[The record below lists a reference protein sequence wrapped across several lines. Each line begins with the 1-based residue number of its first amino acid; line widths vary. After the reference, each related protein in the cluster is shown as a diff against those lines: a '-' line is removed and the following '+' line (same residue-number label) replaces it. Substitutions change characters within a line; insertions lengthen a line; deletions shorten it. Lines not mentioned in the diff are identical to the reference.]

1 MNLNSREP
9 LPWQQLSSRVVF
21 DHPRLSLVEDTVI
34 LPSGKQ
40 TEWLRFQNRQDFVL
54 VICVDSAR
62 RILLSRQYCHPV
74 GRVVH
79 EFPGGLVDAGESP
92 MEAARRELME
102 EVGWYAHH
110 LDAIGSFL
118 PYVRRSSIR
127 ALLYVA
133 TSLEERHLPADS
145 EEFIAYEWVDVATLE
160 ARMRSGE
167 LENGHLH
174 AAWNLFRL
182 HAERFLA

>member
-1 MNLNSREP
+1 MNLSSREP
-9 LPWQQLSSRVVF
+9 RPWQQLSSRVLF

-40 TEWLRFQNRQDFVL
+40 TEWLRFQDRQDFVL
-54 VICVDSAR
+54 VICIDPSQ

-74 GRVVH
+74 RRVVH
-79 EFPGGLVDAGESP
+79 EFPGGLIDVGESSV
-92 MEAARRELME
+92 EAARRELME
-102 EVGWYAHH
+102 EVGWYAHQ
-110 LDAIGSFL
+110 LDEIGAFL
-118 PYVRRSSIR
+118 PHVRRSSGR
-127 ALLYVA
+127 GLVFVA
-133 TSLEERHLPADS
+133 TDLEERHLPADS
-145 EEFIAYEWVDVATLE
+145 EEFIAYEWIDVPALE

-167 LENGHLH
+167 LDNGHLH

>member
-21 DHPRLSLVEDTVI
+21 NHPRLSLVEDTVI

-40 TEWLRFQNRQDFVL
+40 TEWLRFQKRQDFVL

-62 RILLSRQYCHPV
+62 HILLSRQYCHPV

-79 EFPGGLVDAGESP
+79 EFPGGLIDAGESP

-102 EVGWYAHH
+102 EVGWYAHQ
-110 LDAIGSFL
+110 LDKISTFS
-118 PYVRRSSIR
+118 PHVRRSSAR
-127 ALLYVA
+127 AFLYVA
-133 TSLEERHLPADS
+133 TNLEERHLPADS
-145 EEFIAYEWVDVATLE
+145 EEFIAYEWVEVATLE
-160 ARMRSGE
+160 ARMHSGE

>member
-1 MNLNSREP
+1 MNLNSGEP
-9 LPWQQLSSRVVF
+9 LPWQQLNSRVVF

-54 VICVDSAR
+54 VICVDSTQ

-79 EFPGGLVDAGESP
+79 EFPGGLVDADESP

-102 EVGWYAHH
+102 EVGWYAHQ
-110 LDAIGSFL
+110 LDELGAFL
-118 PYVRRSSIR
+118 PYVRRSSVR
-127 ALLYVA
+127 ALLYVG
-133 TSLEERHLPADS
+133 TDLEERHLPADS
-145 EEFIAYEWVDVATLE
+145 EEFIAYEWVDVTTLE

-182 HAERFLA
+182 HAERFLT